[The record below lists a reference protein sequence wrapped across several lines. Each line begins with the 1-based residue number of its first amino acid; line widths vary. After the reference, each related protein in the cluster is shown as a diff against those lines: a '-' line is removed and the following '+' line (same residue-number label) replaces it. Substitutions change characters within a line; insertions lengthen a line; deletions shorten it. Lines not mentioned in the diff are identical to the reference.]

1 MQVVVKPINPGDV
14 AQGSNMKRAPRAE
27 LKENQHNKLGK
38 EGEDWGTQRCLRV
51 NDAKSELIRALKEK
65 GWKTC

>member
-27 LKENQHNKLGK
+27 LKENPHNKLGK
-38 EGEDWGTQRCLRV
+38 EGRGLGNSAMFED
-51 NDAKSELIRALKEK
+51 K
-65 GWKTC
+65 